1 MTLQNYLRI
10 KKWSTALKV
19 GVPTMKASSI
29 FLGDWNTVR
38 QTKKKLVTTI
48 KVTCGDTE
56 YFTLMNANTVPK
68 LPNSCL
74 FLTLQL
80 LCSIKARA
88 PSKNPPPFACL
99 FFPSG

>member
-38 QTKKKLVTTI
+38 QTKKK
-48 KVTCGDTE
+48 
-56 YFTLMNANTVPK
+56 
-68 LPNSCL
+68 
-74 FLTLQL
+74 
-80 LCSIKARA
+80 
-88 PSKNPPPFACL
+88 
-99 FFPSG
+99 